1 MFESVTPDPGQDA
14 LRRAGRIFR
23 VIAVLIALGSVLLAI
38 VAITGGGSVR
48 IPVFLLN
55 LVLAATAWVT
65 AGGIEEQKNWARWIG
80 VVLGLLEL
88 VNFPIG
94 TVIGIAILVYLVR
107 ASKAGLFASSPPAA

>member
-23 VIAVLIALGSVLLAI
+23 VIAVLIALGSALLVVLALSGEGSLRILPFLFNLLLAA
-38 VAITGGGSVR
+38 V
-48 IPVFLLN
+48 
-55 LVLAATAWVT
+55 AWVT

-80 VVLGLLEL
+80 TVLGVIEL

-94 TVIGIAILVYLVR
+94 TVIGIAILVYIVR
-107 ASKAGLFASSPPAA
+107 ASKAGLFAKPLQGA